1 MTAVRPLAAS
11 VVALSI
17 AGAFTPIPASAAPVP
32 CERAE
37 NYAAQSGAELLRL
50 NRLDLRPVG
59 RDDQP
64 VTRVGLADAKS
75 ALIANGKVNSA
86 AVSRMLDAEGA
97 GSLTS
102 PVIQQTP
109 PTHSKASTRGIR
121 AADAG
126 PFAFG
131 NGALSSHARWAP
143 GLACAAEDGEVTRAA
158 VTLAAASIFGDENR
172 ALFTV
177 RKKVSSLSTTALDG
191 RGPAARAVASAT
203 VGAGMISL
211 LGGAVQIKIRRAPT
225 LTASMATNGGE
236 VRYVPPVLEVSGRG
250 IHTAHLDV
258 AGDQVEFTVDGNGV
272 ADHGGGSLGTR
283 LRHDSASGHQGN
295 GDPTSH
301 LPGGSYQSGDDP
313 ASEQSP
319 DVTEAAGSASGPQTL
334 PSPKGSPGS
343 LDERAAST
351 ESALAG
357 LLGGLLAKAPVGG
370 LTSASPL
377 PLPTVPGVPP
387 VGGEPESAQVAGPG
401 TTLRISLGDVRQA
414 RSGHAIAARV
424 STIKIALTGN
434 SPAGQTGTGYG
445 NGAPDRGGVILDLD
459 VGALEAAAVAPE
471 PGGAQGAVAGA
482 GGGLPITGPRVDY
495 LAIAGLALLV
505 LGATATLV
513 GRRRQRTRR

>member
-1 MTAVRPLAAS
+1 MTPVRPLAAS

-17 AGAFTPIPASAAPVP
+17 AGAFTPIPASAAPLP

-59 RDDQP
+59 RDDKP

-97 GSLTS
+97 GNLTS

-109 PTHSKASTRGIR
+109 PTHPKASTRGIR

-143 GLACAAEDGEVTRAA
+143 GLACAAEDGEVTRAVA
-158 VTLAAASIFGDENR
+158 TLAAASILGDEKR

-203 VGAGMISL
+203 IGAGTISL
-211 LGGAVQIKIRRAPT
+211 LGGTVQIKIQRTPT
-225 LTASMATNGGE
+225 LTASMATSGGE
-236 VRYVPPVLEVSGRG
+236 VRYMPPVLEVSGRG
-250 IHTAHLDV
+250 IDTAHLDA
-258 AGDQVEFTVDGNGV
+258 AGDQVEIAVDGEGV
-272 ADHGGGSLGTR
+272 ANHQGGGSPGNG
-283 LRHDSASGHQGN
+283 SATGHQGH
-295 GDPTSH
+295 GGPTSH
-301 LPGGSYQSGDDP
+301 GGSSGSHQSGDGS
-313 ASEQSP
+313 ASDQSP
-319 DVTEAAGSASGPQTL
+319 DVTEAGGNPQTPL
-334 PSPKGSPGS
+334 SPKGSPGS

-351 ESALAG
+351 ESAPAG

-387 VGGEPESAQVAGPG
+387 VGGEPESAQVTGPG

-414 RSGHAIAARV
+414 RSRNAVAARV
-424 STIKIALTGN
+424 STIKIALAEGSSTGQAKN
-434 SPAGQTGTGYG
+434 GYG
-445 NGAPDRGGVILDLD
+445 NDAADRSGVILDLD
-459 VGALEAAAVAPE
+459 VGTLEAAAVAPE
-471 PGGAQGAVAGA
+471 PVGAQGAVSGA